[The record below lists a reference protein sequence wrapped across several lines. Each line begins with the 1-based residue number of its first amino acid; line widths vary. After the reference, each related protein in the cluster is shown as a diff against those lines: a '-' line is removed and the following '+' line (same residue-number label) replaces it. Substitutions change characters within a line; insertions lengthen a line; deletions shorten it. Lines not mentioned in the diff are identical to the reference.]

1 MASQPDIIADW
12 LADEA
17 KSNPGC
23 PVLAAITAATRPAGL
38 DEASLLAKLRLQC
51 EPVKQREGLADAAG

>member
-17 KSNPGC
+17 KVNPKC
-23 PVLAAITAATRPAGL
+23 PVLAAITAATRPEGL
-38 DEASLLAKLRLQC
+38 NEAALLAKLRLQC
-51 EPVKQREGLADAAG
+51 EPVKQMEKADDAAG